1 MIKEVKKIAKLARI
15 EISEKEAEK
24 FQEEFSSI
32 LDYFKLLEEL
42 KTSEIEPVF
51 QPTEFFLKKEG
62 KIMREDKE
70 VSQKKEIVE
79 KLLELAPEKKDRY
92 FKVKTVL

>member
-51 QPTEFFLKKEG
+51 QPTEIFLERKE

-70 VSQKKEIVE
+70 IFQEKEIVE
-79 KLLELAPEKKDRY
+79 KLFESAPERKDRY